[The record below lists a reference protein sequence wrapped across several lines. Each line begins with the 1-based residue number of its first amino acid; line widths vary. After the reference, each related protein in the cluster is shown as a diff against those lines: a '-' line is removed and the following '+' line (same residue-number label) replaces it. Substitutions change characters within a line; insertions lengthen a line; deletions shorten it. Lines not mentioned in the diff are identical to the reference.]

1 MPKPSDQAAPSNGGG
16 RNNFGVREQPRFK
29 KGHQSS
35 GNSNSRKRASP
46 KGGRLEPK
54 KSGHMVKDCPQNR
67 GQARGKAQPRPNPQI
82 VAAAEPPKR
91 NRFYALKGREEQEKS
106 ADVVTGMLQVFSAS
120 VYALLDPRYMLSFVT
135 PLVSLTFEIF
145 PEVLHDPI
153 EPVVNE
159 FQDVFPDYF
168 PRVPPLRKIDFGIYL
183 EPDTKPISIPP
194 YKMAS
199 VELNELK
206 V

>member
-1 MPKPSDQAAPSNGGG
+1 
-16 RNNFGVREQPRFK
+16 
-29 KGHQSS
+29 
-35 GNSNSRKRASP
+35 
-46 KGGRLEPK
+46 
-54 KSGHMVKDCPQNR
+54 MVKDCPQNR

-153 EPVVNE
+153 EVSTPLGENVRTDRVYKDCPIVVGG
-159 FQDVFPDYF
+159 
-168 PRVPPLRKIDFGIYL
+168 RTMWHTWLSYL
-183 EPDTKPISIPP
+183 
-194 YKMAS
+194 
-199 VELNELK
+199 
-206 V
+206 